1 MKKLLNLLICGI
13 VPSLILVACDSGG
26 ENTTNSNSSPTANQ
40 LSQGVATQS
49 KFLMINTAKTSALTN
64 GYLFIGAEDFQQP
77 SLGAWLGN
85 VFQCTVTNGTINNCS
100 ALDSS
105 WGNLYF
111 NYVYRMNIANKQL
124 YIPDYLNSMSFNC
137 TIESNMNIT
146 HCNSG
151 IPESAT
157 NFAHLALNFASST
170 NVDNS
175 NNVYFTNLYPSADS
189 TLSYATGNL
198 IKCANLNPVT
208 DSGSIPCQEI
218 SLKDTASQNIPSRIG
233 GSVMLH
239 DTLYLA
245 NDNNSSISSYDTV
258 TQEYVP

>member
-111 NYVYRMNIANKQL
+111 NYVYRMNIANK
-124 YIPDYLNSMSFNC
+124 
-137 TIESNMNIT
+137 
-146 HCNSG
+146 
-151 IPESAT
+151 
-157 NFAHLALNFASST
+157 
-170 NVDNS
+170 
-175 NNVYFTNLYPSADS
+175 
-189 TLSYATGNL
+189 
-198 IKCANLNPVT
+198 
-208 DSGSIPCQEI
+208 
-218 SLKDTASQNIPSRIG
+218 
-233 GSVMLH
+233 
-239 DTLYLA
+239 
-245 NDNNSSISSYDTV
+245 
-258 TQEYVP
+258 